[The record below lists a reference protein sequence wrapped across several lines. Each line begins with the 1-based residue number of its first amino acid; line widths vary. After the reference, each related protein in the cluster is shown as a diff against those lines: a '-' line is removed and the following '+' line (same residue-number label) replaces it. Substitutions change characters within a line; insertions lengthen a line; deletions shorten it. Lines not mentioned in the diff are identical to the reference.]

1 LSDIELPPLHDNQQT
16 VFDTLDDDSVRF
28 VVVSAGR
35 RFGKTLLGALKSAT
49 VAIPGGKVWW
59 IAPSYGMGM
68 VAWREL
74 KSLTR
79 TVPGRKVREAEKLIS
94 FSGTG
99 SGDGFIQVKSADDP
113 DKLRGEG
120 LDFLVLDEF
129 AHQRHAKYLW
139 ESSLQPALGERQGK
153 ALFISTPYGKNFFY
167 TLYTYGEVDEQTG
180 ERNVEGWRSFQ
191 FPTSS
196 NPYFPAEEFE
206 RAKTQQPLEVFEQE
220 YLAIFNDSAGSVF
233 RNIRNCIDTSLT
245 PTPISDRNYV
255 IGVDWGKQRDFTVF
269 TVIDVERKALIRLDR
284 FNKIDFSFQLGRLL
298 TLCDLYKPS
307 LVSVERNAAGEV
319 ITTLHSK
326 AVIIE
331 DLALAFEG
339 GVISIPDPDR
349 YENVARLLV
358 ELEAVR
364 GTRTKTGIMSYKAP
378 DHVHDDIVMSLAIAW
393 HGIKED
399 KPPPMARIRSNYIY
413 NG

>member
-1 LSDIELPPLHDNQQT
+1 LSDIELP
-16 VFDTLDDDSVRF
+16 
-28 VVVSAGR
+28 
-35 RFGKTLLGALKSAT
+35 LGVLKSAT

-74 KSLTR
+74 KSLTK
-79 TVPGRKVREAEKLIS
+79 TVPGRKIREAEKLIS
-94 FSGTG
+94 FAGTG

-167 TLYTYGEVDEQTG
+167 TLYTYGEIDEQTG
-180 ERNVEGWRSFQ
+180 ERNVEGWISFQ

-269 TVIDVERKALIRLDR
+269 SVIDVERKALIRLDR

-319 ITTLHSK
+319 IVEQLRQHLSYPLSDFFTTLHSK

-349 YENVARLLV
+349 YENVARL
-358 ELEAVR
+358 
-364 GTRTKTGIMSYKAP
+364 
-378 DHVHDDIVMSLAIAW
+378 VMSLAIAW

-399 KPPPMARIRSNYIY
+399 KPPPMARIRNNYIY
-413 NG
+413 SV